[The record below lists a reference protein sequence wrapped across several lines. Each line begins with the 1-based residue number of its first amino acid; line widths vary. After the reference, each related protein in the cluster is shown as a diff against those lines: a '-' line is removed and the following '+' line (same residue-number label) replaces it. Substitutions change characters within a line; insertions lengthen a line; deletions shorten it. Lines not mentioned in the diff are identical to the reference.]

1 MGIPL
6 DDDAFDAL
14 FRDYR
19 YTAWRLETRTAYG
32 KVDEDEPYQQWL
44 SGKDPG
50 IGWFEPWLRM
60 MREELAKGKRMERVR
75 IIDDPPSDYLRWEL
89 WATPYNLGVG
99 EDIRYL
105 PREHPVVAELP
116 DEDFWIFDSRLLA
129 RFEFDGP
136 DVIGV
141 HLDDD
146 PRAVVTA
153 LAARDAAWHH
163 ALTYTEYMATRVG

>member
-1 MGIPL
+1 M
-6 DDDAFDAL
+6 
-14 FRDYR
+14 
-19 YTAWRLETRTAYG
+19 
-32 KVDEDEPYQQWL
+32 
-44 SGKDPG
+44 
-50 IGWFEPWLRM
+50 
-60 MREELAKGKRMERVR
+60 
-75 IIDDPPSDYLRWEL
+75 
-89 WATPYNLGVG
+89 G